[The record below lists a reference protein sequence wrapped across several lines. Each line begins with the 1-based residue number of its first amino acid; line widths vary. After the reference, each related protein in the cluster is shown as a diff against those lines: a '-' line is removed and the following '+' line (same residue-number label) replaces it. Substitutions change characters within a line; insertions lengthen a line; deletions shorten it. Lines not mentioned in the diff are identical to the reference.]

1 MKTLR
6 NLLGIHFTMWIVFGF
21 LFPLVIWG
29 IGKLVPNEAE
39 GMPLYKNGKLIGFEN
54 IGQKFTQDKYFWGRP
69 SAVEYN
75 AASTGGSNK
84 GPADEEYL
92 KDVEKRIGHFRA
104 HNPQVQAKN
113 IPVEMITASGSGID
127 PDISLQAA
135 LVQIPRIAVHRKVSE
150 EKLKALVMEYLEKPL
165 LGLFGPEKINVLK
178 LNLALDELK

>member
-1 MKTLR
+1 M
-6 NLLGIHFTMWIVFGF
+6 HFSMWILFGF
-21 LFPLVIWG
+21 IFPIVIWG
-29 IGKLVPNEAE
+29 IGKIFPNESA
-39 GMPLYKNGKLIGFEN
+39 GLPLYKNGQLIGFEN
-54 IGQKFTQDKYFWGRP
+54 IGQKFAEDKYFWGRP

-92 KDVEKRIGHFRA
+92 KDVEKRILHFRA
-104 HNPQVQAKN
+104 HNPDVQIKD

-135 LVQIPRIAVHRKVSE
+135 LVQIPRVASYRRISE
-150 EKLKALVMEYLEKPL
+150 AKLKTLVTEHLERPL